1 MAVSLQESQ
10 VLVDLDLA
18 EVVREAT
25 EATENVKAAGFWL
38 GFFWGEQA
46 VEHRQDYLLEPGLS
60 GHIDR

>member
-25 EATENVKAAGFWL
+25 EATKDVKAAGF
-38 GFFWGEQA
+38 
-46 VEHRQDYLLEPGLS
+46 
-60 GHIDR
+60 